1 MELLTTKEV
10 IVKKSGMAKPFGAKE
25 SKKEEKVERKV
36 AGSKKAYAAME
47 RKMEGKKSTSKM
59 R

>member
-1 MELLTTKEV
+1 M
-10 IVKKSGMAKPFGAKE
+10 KKSGMAKPFGAKE